1 MLSDKMITYKNGLKF
16 EKKIVICDN
25 TVAHFYNLYKP
36 VQRFP
41 SEHLIKSRL
50 KS

>member
-1 MLSDKMITYKNGLKF
+1 MDQKLKK
-16 EKKIVICDN
+16 KKIDICDN

-36 VQRFP
+36 IQRFP
-41 SEHLIKSRL
+41 SEHLIKSKL